1 MDMMDIEATI
11 STPAMR
17 FDPSAGTLEMSGE
30 SYPENS
36 FEFYAPLI
44 SLLKTGIGEL
54 KGLRVVIKIS
64 YMNSSSVKCMLE
76 ILDILKDNA
85 ARGMGIVIDWYYDRE
100 NSRAL
105 ELAEEF
111 REEVELPFNILP
123 LEG

>member
-1 MDMMDIEATI
+1 MDMMDNEATI

-44 SLLKTGIGEL
+44 SLLETGMREL
-54 KGLRVVIKIS
+54 KSLRVAIKIS

-85 ARGMGIVIDWYYDRE
+85 ARGMEIVIDWYYDRE